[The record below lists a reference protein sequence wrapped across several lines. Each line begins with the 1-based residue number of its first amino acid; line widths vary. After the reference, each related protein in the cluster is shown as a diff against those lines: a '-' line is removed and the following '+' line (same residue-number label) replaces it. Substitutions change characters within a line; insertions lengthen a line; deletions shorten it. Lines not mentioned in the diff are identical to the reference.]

1 MPLASVT
8 TRASCHV
15 VLLLAGIVHDIPHEQ
30 SAHRGYFRHP
40 IATRFE
46 NRLHARMAVG
56 LSIEDA
62 LAALLAKEEDLPRD
76 EPEVSAAI
84 GAQLEHMELDS
95 MPTSVRRR
103 IRDIIARVQ
112 PKRVCEVGSGIGH
125 LSAWLFD
132 YWSSTSPPEHF
143 DMIEA
148 GGKFGVILTR
158 LLRRYDAEEWAH
170 VRVGEFESLCAEL
183 DSWKAA
189 NATLGEVAASSS
201 PPLRAPYEIVIVD
214 VGDVGKVAAIK
225 RAFDILVPGG
235 LILTA
240 EPEVP
245 VDDVGDIP
253 ESGPINPEQAR
264 VAAFNEWV
272 KFINEI
278 GQTYP
283 IGFVPLFGGTLV
295 GIIQS

>member
-1 MPLASVT
+1 MSP
-8 TRASCHV
+8 
-15 VLLLAGIVHDIPHEQ
+15 
-30 SAHRGYFRHP
+30 
-40 IATRFE
+40 RFE
-46 NRLHARMAVG
+46 NQLRTRRNVG

-62 LAALLAKEEDLPRD
+62 LAALLAKNPDHPRD
-76 EPEVSAAI
+76 EPEIAASI

-95 MPTSVRRR
+95 MPASLRRR

-112 PKRVCEVGSGIGH
+112 PKRICEVGSGIGH
-125 LSAWLFD
+125 MSAWLLD
-132 YWSSTSPPEHF
+132 YWSNHSTPEHF

-158 LLRRYDAEEWAH
+158 LLRRYDAEDWAH
-170 VRVGEFESLCAEL
+170 VRVGDFESLCAEL

-189 NATLGEVAASSS
+189 NTTSREVASTSP
-201 PPLRAPYEIVIVD
+201 PPLRAPYEIIIVD

-225 RAFDILVPGG
+225 RSFDLLVPGG

-245 VDDVGDIP
+245 VVDVGEIP
-253 ESGPINPEQAR
+253 QSGPENPEQER

-272 KFINEI
+272 QFIAEI
-278 GQTYP
+278 NQTNP
-283 IGFVPLFGGTLV
+283 VGFVPLFGGTLV
-295 GIIQS
+295 GIIQA

>member
-1 MPLASVT
+1 MSP
-8 TRASCHV
+8 
-15 VLLLAGIVHDIPHEQ
+15 
-30 SAHRGYFRHP
+30 
-40 IATRFE
+40 RFE
-46 NRLHARMAVG
+46 NQLRARQNVG

-62 LAALLAKEEDLPRD
+62 LAALLAQDPELPRG
-76 EPEVSAAI
+76 EPEISASI
-84 GAQLEHMELDS
+84 GAQLEHMELNS
-95 MPTSVRRR
+95 MPTSLRRR

-132 YWSSTSPPEHF
+132 YWSEHTPPEHF

-158 LLRRYDAEEWAH
+158 LLRRFDAEDWAH
-170 VRVGEFESLCAEL
+170 VRVNDFETLCAEL

-189 NATLGEVAASSS
+189 NTTTDEAAATSS
-201 PPLRAPYEIVIVD
+201 PPLRAPYEIIIVD
-214 VGDVGKVAAIK
+214 VGDIGRVAAIR
-225 RAFDILVPGG
+225 RAFDLLVPGG

-253 ESGPINPEQAR
+253 ESGALNPEQAR
-264 VAAFNEWV
+264 VVAFNEWAQ
-272 KFINEI
+272 FISEI
-278 GQTYP
+278 GETHP
-283 IGFVPLFGGTLV
+283 VGFVPLFGGTLV